1 MILLT
6 FDTKDNET
14 LEFASSNK
22 EENQFNAMVHIDL
35 YRSYGYNVE
44 KIRCDKTSDST
55 AIQNYIDSLNNNI
68 Q

>member
-6 FDTKDNET
+6 FQNQET
-14 LEFASSNK
+14 LEFDSSNK

-44 KIRCDKTSDST
+44 KLRCDNTSDSI

>member
-6 FDTKDNET
+6 FQNQET
-14 LEFASSNK
+14 LEFDSSNK

>member
-1 MILLT
+1 MILVT
-6 FDTKDNET
+6 FENQET
-14 LEFASSNK
+14 LEFTSSEQ
-22 EENQFNAMVHIDL
+22 EERQFNAMVHIDL

-44 KIRCDKTSDST
+44 KLRCDNTSDSI

>member
-14 LEFASSNK
+14 LEFDSSNK
-22 EENQFNAMVHIDL
+22 EENKFNAMVHIDL

-44 KIRCDKTSDST
+44 KIRCANTSDYMV
-55 AIQNYIDSLNNNI
+55 IQDYLDSLNLNI

>member
-6 FDTKDNET
+6 FQNQET
-14 LEFASSNK
+14 LEFDSSNK

-44 KIRCDKTSDST
+44 KLRCDTASDST

>member
-6 FDTKDNET
+6 FQNQET
-14 LEFASSNK
+14 LEFDSSNK

-44 KIRCDKTSDST
+44 KLRCDNTSDSS

>member
-6 FDTKDNET
+6 FQNQET
-14 LEFASSNK
+14 LEFDSSNK

-35 YRSYGYNVE
+35 YRSYGHNVE
-44 KIRCDKTSDST
+44 KLRCDNASDSS